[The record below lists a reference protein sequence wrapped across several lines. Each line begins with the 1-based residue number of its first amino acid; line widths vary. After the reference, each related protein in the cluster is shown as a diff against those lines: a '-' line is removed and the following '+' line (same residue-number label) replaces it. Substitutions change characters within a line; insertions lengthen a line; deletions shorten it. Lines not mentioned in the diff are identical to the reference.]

1 MSAHDTRPAAS
12 SDDSRLSALGYRPEL
27 SRVLSRFTSFSVA
40 FTYLS
45 PMVGIYS
52 LFVFGA
58 GAGGPRYIWLMPI
71 VVAGMFLVARVFGEL
86 GSHYPVAGAL
96 YQYSK
101 YTVGPRY
108 GWWVGW
114 FYGSALLVTVAA
126 VDTGVV
132 PYVASLSN
140 NWFNTSLDPGS
151 NTTVLLLT
159 LALLAVQTTLNII
172 GAKVMGRVAGFGTY
186 AEMVGTFGI
195 ALILLI
201 AGFHHGLGFL
211 FSSQGAEH
219 VKTNTLAV
227 DFGGSWWAG
236 AALVAVLAHVY
247 IFYGFESAGDVAE
260 ETKDAT
266 RQVPRAMQQAL
277 LVGGLTS
284 FVLVAALLLATP
296 KDAAGYATAT
306 SPDGGVPFILSTNIS
321 ASWLNDL
328 LLLLVIFAFFSCGSS
343 VQAAG
348 ARLAFSFARDGAIPG
363 SKVVAKVSPRFHTPV
378 NALLLGALVPVAF
391 TLLVN
396 LTPDKDKSFGFITYP
411 AHVSALTALVSFGV
425 SGIYL
430 SFLLTVIGAIIAR
443 SRGWVPEGP
452 FQLGRLAW
460 PTTIAAAAYLGI
472 MLLNIIAPTGLDSPR
487 GALFNLDWVTLTV
500 MVVIAL
506 VGLVAFLV
514 VQPASTIRTHVHD
527 DLEPTGAER
536 ATHVRLP
543 NQAGEPDAS
552 STEQPL

>member
-1 MSAHDTRPAAS
+1 MSSDQTHPHAT
-12 SDDSRLSALGYRPEL
+12 DDSRLAALGYTSEL
-27 SRVLSRFTSFSVA
+27 SRVLSKFANFSVA

-52 LFVFGA
+52 LFVLGV
-58 GAGGPRYIWLMPI
+58 GVGGPRYIWLMPI
-71 VVAGMFLVARVFGEL
+71 VVAGMYLVARVFGEL

-114 FYGSALLVTVAA
+114 FYGMALLVTVAA

-140 NWFNTSLDPGS
+140 NWFNTSLDPL
-151 NTTVLLLT
+151 NHTTVLLIT

-186 AEMVGTFGI
+186 AELVGTFGI

-211 FSSQGAEH
+211 FSTQGAEH
-219 VKTNTLAV
+219 LTTNSLEV
-227 DFGGSWWAG
+227 NFHGNWWAG
-236 AALVAVLAHVY
+236 AALVAILAHVY

-260 ETKDAT
+260 ETKDAA
-266 RQVPRAMQQAL
+266 RQVPRSMQQAL

-296 KDAAGYATAT
+296 SDRAGYVKAT
-306 SPDGGVPFILSTNIS
+306 SFDGGVPFILSSNIS
-321 ASWLNDL
+321 AGWLNDL

-343 VQAAG
+343 VQGAG
-348 ARLAFSFARDGAIPG
+348 ARLAFSFARDGAVPG
-363 SKVVAKVSPRFHTPV
+363 ARVVSKVSPRFHTPV
-378 NALLLGALVPVAF
+378 NAILLGALVPVLF

-396 LTPDKDKSFGFITYP
+396 LTPSEDKTFGFITYP
-411 AHVSALTALVSFGV
+411 ADVSALTALVSFGV

-430 SFLLTVIGAIIAR
+430 SFLLTVIGAIVAR

-452 FQLGRLAW
+452 FQLGRWAW
-460 PTTIAAAAYLGI
+460 PTTIGAAAYLGL
-472 MLLNIIAPTGLDSPR
+472 MLLNVVAPTGLSSPR

-514 VQPASTIRTHVHD
+514 VRPAGKVGRHLHD
-527 DLEPTGAER
+527 DLEATGAER
-536 ATHVRLP
+536 SHPA
-543 NQAGEPDAS
+543 
-552 STEQPL
+552 

>member
-1 MSAHDTRPAAS
+1 MSSDQTHHQAT
-12 SDDSRLSALGYRPEL
+12 DDSRLAALGYTSEL
-27 SRVLSRFTSFSVA
+27 SRVLGKFANFSVA

-52 LFVFGA
+52 LFVLGA
-58 GAGGPRYIWLMPI
+58 GVGGPRYIWLMPI
-71 VVAGMFLVARVFGEL
+71 VVAGMYLVARVFGEL

-114 FYGSALLVTVAA
+114 FYGMALLVTVAA

-140 NWFNTSLDPGS
+140 NWFNTSLDPL
-151 NTTVLLLT
+151 NHTTVLLIT

-172 GAKVMGRVAGFGTY
+172 GAKMMGRVAGLGTY
-186 AEMVGTFGI
+186 AELIGTFGI

-211 FSSQGAEH
+211 FSTQGAEH
-219 VKTNTLAV
+219 LKTNSLGV
-227 DFGGSWWAG
+227 DFHGNWWAG
-236 AALVAVLAHVY
+236 AALVAILAHVY

-260 ETKDAT
+260 ETKDAA
-266 RQVPRAMQQAL
+266 RQVPRSMQRAL

-296 KDAAGYATAT
+296 SDRAGYAKAT
-306 SPDGGVPFILSTNIS
+306 SFDGGVPYILSSNIS
-321 ASWLNDL
+321 AGWLNDL

-343 VQAAG
+343 VQGAG

-363 SKVVAKVSPRFHTPV
+363 SRLVSKVSPRFHTPV
-378 NALLLGALVPVAF
+378 NALLLGAVVPVLF

-396 LTPDKDKSFGFITYP
+396 LTPDKDVSIGFITYP
-411 AHVSALTALVSFGV
+411 ANVSALGALVSFGV

-430 SFLLTVIGAIIAR
+430 SFLLTVIGALVAR

-452 FQLGRLAW
+452 FQLGRWAW
-460 PTTIAAAAYLGI
+460 PTTIGAAAYLGL
-472 MLLNIIAPTGLDSPR
+472 MLLNVVVPTGLDSPR

-500 MVVIAL
+500 MAVIAV
-506 VGLVAFLV
+506 VGLVAFIIV
-514 VQPASTIRTHVHD
+514 KPADRVARHLHD
-527 DLEPTGAER
+527 DLEATGAER
-536 ATHVRLP
+536 SHPA
-543 NQAGEPDAS
+543 
-552 STEQPL
+552 

>member
-1 MSAHDTRPAAS
+1 MVHNGQAVAAQGGG
-12 SDDSRLSALGYRPEL
+12 DDSRLAALGYKQEL
-27 SRVLSRFTSFSVA
+27 SRVLSRFDNFSVA

-71 VVAGMFLVARVFGEL
+71 VVGGMFFVALVFGEL

-101 YTVGPRY
+101 YTVGPGY

-114 FYGSALLVTVAA
+114 FYGVALLVTVAA

-140 NWFNTSLDPGS
+140 NWFNTTLDPTS
-151 NTTVLLLT
+151 HTTILLVT

-172 GAKVMGRVAGFGTY
+172 GAKMMGRVASVGTY
-186 AEMVGTFGI
+186 VEIIGTFGI
-195 ALILLI
+195 AIILAV

-211 FSSQGAEH
+211 FSTQGAEH
-219 VKTNTLAV
+219 LKTNPLGV
-227 DFGGSWWAG
+227 DFGGNWWAG
-236 AALVAVLAHVY
+236 AALVAILAHVY

-266 RQVPRAMQQAL
+266 RQVPRAMRQAL

-284 FVLVAALLLATP
+284 FVLVASLLLATP
-296 KDAAGYATAT
+296 KDAKGYATAT
-306 SPDGGVPFILSTNIS
+306 STDGGVPFILESNIS
-321 ASWLNDL
+321 AHWLTDL

-343 VQAAG
+343 VQGAG
-348 ARLAFSFARDGAIPG
+348 ARLAFSFARDGAVPG
-363 SKVVAKVSPRFHTPV
+363 SRIVSKVSSRFHTPV

-391 TLLVN
+391 TLMVN
-396 LTPDKDKSFGFITYP
+396 LTPNKDVNIGFITYP
-411 AHVSALTALVSFGV
+411 AKVSALTALVSFGV

-443 SRGWVPEGP
+443 SRGWQAEGP
-452 FQLGRLAW
+452 FRLGRWGW
-460 PTTIAAAAYLGI
+460 PVTLIAAGYLGI
-472 MLLNIIAPTGLDSPR
+472 MFLNVVAPTGLDSPR
-487 GALFNLDWVTLTV
+487 GALFNLDWVTLSV
-500 MVVIAL
+500 MFVIAV
-506 VGLVAFLV
+506 VGLLAYVIAKPW
-514 VQPASTIRTHVHD
+514 QAIGRHVHD

-536 ATHVRLP
+536 R
-543 NQAGEPDAS
+543 G
-552 STEQPL
+552 